1 MKKHI
6 SYSEVRIWNECAYKH
21 KLKYLDKIN
30 EFNGNEFTLFGTALH
45 DVCEKMLISGSSEG
59 SKYFTHRFLSA
70 IEEFKLGGGSLDPQL
85 LSEMNDQGVGLS
97 PKILPGVEKYFGG
110 YEVFSTEEKLYEEI
124 EGVDNQFKG
133 YIDAV
138 LKKGDTYHIID
149 WKTCS
154 WGWNARKKADKVL
167 NYQLTL
173 YKHFFAKKHKIDPKN
188 IETYFALLKRTAKK
202 DQVEIF
208 RVTSGPKKIKNCLNL
223 LQKALYNIKNKN
235 YVKNRLSCERCEF
248 YRTRH
253 CV

>member
-6 SYSEVRIWNECAYKH
+6 SYSEIRIWNECAYKH
-21 KLKYLDKIN
+21 KLKYLDKIS

-59 SKYFTHRFLSA
+59 SKYFTHRFFSA
-70 IEEFKLGGGSLDPQL
+70 IEEFKLGGG
-85 LSEMNDQGVGLS
+85 
-97 PKILPGVEKYFGG
+97 EKYFGG

-188 IETYFALLKRTAKK
+188 IETYFALLKRTVKK
-202 DQVEIF
+202 NQVEIF

-223 LQKALYNIKNKN
+223 LQKALYNIKNEH